1 MPESPGESRMRMM
14 MILVAATA
22 LSACDKGGEERNTR
36 SIRVIGTS
44 DFEARL
50 KSLSDLDRG
59 LGLRRAI
66 MDSGARCKS
75 VDASGY
81 QQAHGNMS
89 MWTVRCSDRG
99 EFALF
104 IAPNADVQV
113 RRCADAAQLK
123 LPACRFEAEAAAA
136 PAR

>member
-1 MPESPGESRMRMM
+1 MRMM

-22 LSACDKGGEERNTR
+22 LAGCDKGGEERKTQ
-36 SIRVIGTS
+36 SIRVTGTS

-81 QQAHGNMS
+81 QQAYGNLS

-113 RRCADAAQLK
+113 RRCADAAQLN
-123 LPACRFEAEAAAA
+123 LPACRFEAGAAAA

>member
-1 MPESPGESRMRMM
+1 MRMM

-22 LSACDKGGEERNTR
+22 LAGCDKGGEERKTR

-81 QQAHGNMS
+81 QQVYGNLS

-123 LPACRFEAEAAAA
+123 LPACRFEAGAASA

>member
-1 MPESPGESRMRMM
+1 MRML
-14 MILVAATA
+14 ILVVASATLA
-22 LSACDKGGEERNTR
+22 GCDGGGEPRQTR
-36 SIRVIGTS
+36 SIKVTGTS

-50 KSLSDLDRG
+50 KGLGDLDRG
-59 LGLRRAI
+59 LALRRAI

-81 QQAHGNMS
+81 QQAFGNLS

-99 EFALF
+99 QFALF

-113 RRCADAAQLK
+113 RRCADSAQLD
-123 LPACRFEAEAAAA
+123 LPACRFEAGAVTT
-136 PAR
+136 PAQ

>member
-1 MPESPGESRMRMM
+1 MRMM
-14 MILVAATA
+14 MILVAAMA
-22 LSACDKGGEERNTR
+22 LAGCDNGGEERNTR
-36 SIRVIGTS
+36 SIRVTGTS

-81 QQAHGNMS
+81 QQAYGNLS

-123 LPACRFEAEAAAA
+123 LPACRFEAGAAAGGVEA
-136 PAR
+136 EVVDEK